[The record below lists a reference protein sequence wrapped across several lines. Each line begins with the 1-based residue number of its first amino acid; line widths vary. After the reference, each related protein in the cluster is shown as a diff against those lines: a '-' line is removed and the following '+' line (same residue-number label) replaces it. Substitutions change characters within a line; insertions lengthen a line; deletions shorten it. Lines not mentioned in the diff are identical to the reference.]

1 VRDVPGA
8 IFKRRPA
15 LLQLDRISSDDPS
28 RLEGELAANKLSRMK
43 GRLLLVLGLLLLLV
57 ARSADARSIRDIPA
71 AKEALL
77 RIVSPK
83 FYQSLTVSPVA
94 SWVVVRGELVNDRLA
109 GARIVRSENGDDY
122 AKLALDLA
130 NNLQIVDLTRVD
142 RLSTRRS
149 VLVHVLGY
157 QIADGTMAISFAHLE
172 GPGSNQLRYSGAA
185 WMAIRKGD
193 SWVAIDPKR
202 LAPYE
207 RRGPRMYTLAVE
219 PANSQRSLQG
229 NGRPPPS
236 QFVIEGAPVSATHAL
251 GGR

>member
-1 VRDVPGA
+1 
-8 IFKRRPA
+8 
-15 LLQLDRISSDDPS
+15 
-28 RLEGELAANKLSRMK
+28 MK
-43 GRLLLVLGLLLLLV
+43 GGLLLALV
-57 ARSADARSIRDIPA
+57 CCFSLIAHSGEARSINDIPA

-109 GARIVRSENGDDY
+109 GARIIRSENGEDY
-122 AKLALDLA
+122 GKLALDLA
-130 NNLQIVDLTRVD
+130 SNLQIVDLTRVD
-142 RLSTRRS
+142 RLNTRRA
-149 VLVHVLGY
+149 VLLHVLGY
-157 QIADGTMAISFAHLE
+157 RIADGAMAISFAHFE

-185 WMAIRKGD
+185 WMAVRKGD
-193 SWVAIDPKR
+193 TWVAIDPKR

-236 QFVIEGAPVSATHAL
+236 QFVIEGAGVSATHAL